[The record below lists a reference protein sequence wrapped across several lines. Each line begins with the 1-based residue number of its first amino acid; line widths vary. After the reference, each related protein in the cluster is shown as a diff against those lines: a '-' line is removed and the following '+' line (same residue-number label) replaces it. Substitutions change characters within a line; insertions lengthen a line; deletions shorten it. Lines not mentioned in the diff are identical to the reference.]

1 MYIFLSKKDYIPLYI
16 LLTVVYFS
24 GLWIP
29 LMENDSAQ
37 HATMAMR
44 MYLEND
50 FLNIYKGGQDYLDK
64 PHMHFW
70 LAALSFKFFGISQW
84 AYRIP
89 ALLFTILG
97 AYSTN
102 RLAKEF
108 YGLQAGHLASL
119 VFLSA
124 QAIILAN
131 HDVRTDAVLT
141 GATIFG
147 IWQLVL
153 YVNHNRLVNVTLGTI
168 GVAIAF
174 SSKGQLGVF
183 VPVICLVSYIAYNR
197 KWKAIWN
204 WKIIIAIITFALAIS
219 PVLYAYYVQFDLHP
233 EKIIQGQSNVSGI
246 RFILWD
252 QSFNRL
258 TASGFTQT
266 SPDYFFFF
274 HTLLWAFLPWS
285 VMAYLA
291 LYSKIKFFIE
301 TKFKYQSDTEAL
313 SSIGF
318 LIIMIVISSSKF
330 KLPHYLNSLL
340 PILCVLVA
348 GYIINLFETNKIKTI
363 KILMVIQYVLLS
375 LGSIFVLFIILWSFP
390 LPHIAWLIC
399 DLMLIS
405 ILVYI
410 IVSKKNSAQKL
421 VLISVYYMVFINF
434 SLNTQFYPKLLQ
446 FQAGNNAALLI
457 NKQNINPNDV
467 FMLSGDY
474 NSWSLD
480 FYTNRLTPRINVETI
495 SENKMDSKWLFVYE
509 DQMKELSGKNVQ
521 WSKKIEIDHYR
532 ITRLNLKFLN
542 PNTRDAILEKA
553 YLLQIKKTNIKEE

>member
-1 MYIFLSKKDYIPLYI
+1 MLEILSKKEYLQLYV
-16 LLTVVYFS
+16 LLAVVYLL
-24 GLWIP
+24 GLSIP

-44 MYLEND
+44 MFLEND
-50 FLNIYKGGQDYLDK
+50 FLHIYKGGQDYLDK

-70 LAALSFKFFGISQW
+70 LAAFSFKLFGISQW
-84 AYRIP
+84 SYRIP

-108 YGLQAGHLASL
+108 YGSQASHLASI

-124 QAIILAN
+124 QAIILSN

-153 YVNHNRLVNVTLGTI
+153 YFNHKRLINAILGAI

-174 SSKGQLGVF
+174 STKGQLGVF
-183 VPVICLVSYIAYNR
+183 VPVICLLSYIAYSR
-197 KWKAIWN
+197 KWKAIWS
-204 WKIIIAIITFALAIS
+204 WKIIIALIAFVFTIS

-233 EKIIQGQSNVSGI
+233 EKIIQGQTHISGI

-258 TASGFTQT
+258 TASGFEENN
-266 SPDYFFFF
+266 PDYLFFF

-285 VMAYLA
+285 IMMYIA
-291 LYSKIKFFIE
+291 LFSRVKLFIIS
-301 TKFKYQSDTEAL
+301 KFKFQSGIEAL
-313 SSIGF
+313 TSIGAIVV
-318 LIIMIVISSSKF
+318 LIVISTSKF

-340 PILCVLVA
+340 PILSVLVA
-348 GYIINLFETNKIKTI
+348 GYIFNLYQNNKSKTI
-363 KILMVIQYVLLS
+363 QMLLYIQYLIIII
-375 LGSIFVLFIILWSFP
+375 GTGMVLFIILWSFT
-390 LPHIAWLIC
+390 LPHLFLLFC
-399 DLMLIS
+399 DLALLTLLILTS
-405 ILVYI
+405 ITN
-410 IVSKKNSAQKL
+410 KNRMQKL
-421 VLISVYYMVFINF
+421 ILISVYFMVFVNF
-434 SLNTQFYPKLLQ
+434 CLNSQFYPKLLE
-446 FQAGNNAALLI
+446 FQAGNNAALI
-457 NKQNINPNDV
+457 IEQEQINPKDV
-467 FMLSGDY
+467 FTIAGNK

-480 FYTNRLTPRINVETI
+480 FYTHRLIPKI
-495 SENKMDSKWLFVYE
+495 SLDSVSDDKMEGKWLFVYE
-509 DQMKELSGKNVQ
+509 EQLEEINEKNIQ
-521 WSKKIEIDHYR
+521 WSKKYEINHFK

-542 PNTRDAILEKA
+542 PNSRNVILEKA
-553 YLLQIKKTNIKEE
+553 FLLQIKK